1 MKNNTNHLYISKPNG
16 KLKKLQK
23 VIQKKCYSLD
33 LPAGWS
39 CPFAKDCKSKVIGT
53 IYGLK
58 VCDSPQTKFR
68 CYAASLEAIYQNS
81 FIRRWNNFKILKK
94 HRRNIDVLA
103 NLISLALPQNCEV
116 LRYNTSGDFFC
127 KEYMEAAILAAKK
140 HPNIIFYAYTKNI
153 KDWLKLRDN
162 SPPNFRITASIGGKY
177 DDLISQNNL
186 ISARVVKTL
195 KEAKK
200 HKLPIDQDDTHAYH
214 NKESF
219 ALLIHG
225 SQPKKCLI
233 NREKNE

>member
-1 MKNNTNHLYISKPNG
+1 MKSDANHLYISKPNG

-23 VIQKKCYSLD
+23 VIEKKCYSLD

-39 CPFAKDCKSKVIGT
+39 CPYAKDCKSKVVGT

-58 VCDSPQTKFR
+58 VCDGPQTKFR

-81 FIRRWNNFKILKK
+81 FMRRWNNFKIIKK
-94 HRRNIDVLA
+94 YRKDVGVLA
-103 NLISLALPQNCEV
+103 HLISSALPKNCEV

-127 KEYMEAAILAAKK
+127 KEYMEAAILTAKE

-153 KDWLKLRDN
+153 KNWLELRNN
-162 SPPNFRITASIGGKY
+162 SPSNFRITASIGGKY

-225 SQPKKCLI
+225 IQPKKCLI
-233 NREKNE
+233 NREKNK